1 MRVRRARVWTRIAR
15 HTLLDHSPAKNPGET
30 QNRRPRGGAS
40 PPGPSKL
47 CTPPPAVW
55 RHNETR
61 GTMARA
67 PTTSAKKKAR
77 AKKKAP
83 ARRCGWEELIAFIV
97 AIGIAAEA
105 RDGPD
110 CLLTR
115 EEKFAAFQADM
126 CDIVNKVGDYLGVK
140 LSFTPVNL
148 PVGATWDA
156 NGLCG
161 VWMLVLGHFETAAI
175 GLFGV
180 LRAVGFGGV
189 LKSSVWR
196 LLNTSLGTA
205 AFSSMVLWNIVPFA
219 AHHDAGKDIWS
230 GWPEEAKALL
240 LRLQLASLN
249 TLGAPAKVA
258 GFGDEVRNR
267 SG

>member
-1 MRVRRARVWTRIAR
+1 MAR
-15 HTLLDHSPAKNPGET
+15 HNDL
-30 QNRRPRGGAS
+30 
-40 PPGPSKL
+40 
-47 CTPPPAVW
+47 
-55 RHNETR
+55 R
-61 GTMARA
+61 GTMPRA

-77 AKKKAP
+77 AKKKAT

-97 AIGIAAEA
+97 AVGIAATA

-189 LKSSVWR
+189 LKSGVWR

-249 TLGAPAKVA
+249 ALGAPAKVA